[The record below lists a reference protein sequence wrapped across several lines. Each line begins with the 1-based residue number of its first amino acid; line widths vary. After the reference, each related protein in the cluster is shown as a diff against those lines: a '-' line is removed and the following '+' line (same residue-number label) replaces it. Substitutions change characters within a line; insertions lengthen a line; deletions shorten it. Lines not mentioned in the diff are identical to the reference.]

1 MVAHDTNGSDPRCS
15 TRKHSEFPTICV
27 NLMTENINTVV
38 ITAHFE
44 ISMVG
49 SKPTVQN
56 LDDIDVPL
64 AEKKTSWCLVS
75 PITGITVDRNAK
87 VVFIHI
93 ACPVS
98 TLQVV

>member
-44 ISMVG
+44 ISMIG
-49 SKPTVQN
+49 SKPTVQDLYDHN
-56 LDDIDVPL
+56 VSFTDRKPLRGFVPSIPCV
-64 AEKKTSWCLVS
+64 T
-75 PITGITVDRNAK
+75 RNRDAK
-87 VVFIHI
+87 VWLAHP
-93 ACPVS
+93 AYK
-98 TLQVV
+98 